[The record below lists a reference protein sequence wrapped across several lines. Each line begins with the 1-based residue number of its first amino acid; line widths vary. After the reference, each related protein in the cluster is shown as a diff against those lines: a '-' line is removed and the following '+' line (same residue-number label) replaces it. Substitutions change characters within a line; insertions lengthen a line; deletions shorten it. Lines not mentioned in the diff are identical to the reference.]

1 MHENRE
7 TSGMPAAKISRR
19 TAGEGL
25 GRTARMHIP
34 EESDSGVV
42 PMNHSNNDGQL
53 SAESGEG
60 RLLIKENVRQPDT
73 PSTQS
78 EIGGCLRERVE
89 RLPTRARY
97 TNVRARSENE
107 GSATAG

>member
-1 MHENRE
+1 
-7 TSGMPAAKISRR
+7 MPAAKISRR

-25 GRTARMHIP
+25 GRTARMHIS

-60 RLLIKENVRQPDT
+60 RLLIKENVRRSDT

-78 EIGGCLRERVE
+78 EIGVSHGSVGVRQGARALIPRIA
-89 RLPTRARY
+89 LPPFIRDKSRM
-97 TNVRARSENE
+97 R
-107 GSATAG
+107 

>member
-7 TSGMPAAKISRR
+7 TSRTPAVKPGSRP
-19 TAGEGL
+19 AGEGKSH
-25 GRTARMHIP
+25 TARMYVP
-34 EESDSGVV
+34 EESHSGIV

-78 EIGGCLRERVE
+78 EIGLSHGSVDVRKVAREIIPH
-89 RLPTRARY
+89 RLAAIHPR
-97 TNVRARSENE
+97 
-107 GSATAG
+107 

>member
-78 EIGGCLRERVE
+78 EIGLSHGSVDVRKVAREIIPRIA
-89 RLPTRARY
+89 LPPFIRDKSRM
-97 TNVRARSENE
+97 R
-107 GSATAG
+107 

>member
-78 EIGGCLRERVE
+78 EIDLSHGSMYVRKGAREIIPHHLAAIHPR
-89 RLPTRARY
+89 
-97 TNVRARSENE
+97 
-107 GSATAG
+107 

>member
-42 PMNHSNNDGQL
+42 PRSHSNKDGKL

-60 RLLIKENVRQPDT
+60 RLLMEQ
-73 PSTQS
+73 STK
-78 EIGGCLRERVE
+78 L
-89 RLPTRARY
+89 
-97 TNVRARSENE
+97 
-107 GSATAG
+107 

>member
-1 MHENRE
+1 
-7 TSGMPAAKISRR
+7 MPAAKISRR

-42 PMNHSNNDGQL
+42 PMSHSNNDGQL

-73 PSTQS
+73 LSTQS
-78 EIGGCLRERVE
+78 EIGVSHGLVGVRKAARESIPRFVFAAIHP
-89 RLPTRARY
+89 R
-97 TNVRARSENE
+97 
-107 GSATAG
+107 

>member
-7 TSGMPAAKISRR
+7 TSGMPAANISRR

-42 PMNHSNNDGQL
+42 PMSHSNNDGQL

-73 PSTQS
+73 LSTQS
-78 EIGGCLRERVE
+78 EIGVSHGLVGVRKAARESIPRFVFAVIHP
-89 RLPTRARY
+89 R
-97 TNVRARSENE
+97 
-107 GSATAG
+107 

>member
-1 MHENRE
+1 
-7 TSGMPAAKISRR
+7 MPAAKISRR

-78 EIGGCLRERVE
+78 EIGGSHGLGGVRKAARAIIP
-89 RLPTRARY
+89 RIALPPVIRDKSRM
-97 TNVRARSENE
+97 R
-107 GSATAG
+107 